1 MPSSLSFGQMKFDTS
16 QVCGGAAAEVFCA
29 LILAPPSPMFAAT
42 TATAVII
49 IGY

>member
-1 MPSSLSFGQMKFDTS
+1 MPTSLSFGQMKFDTC
-16 QVCGGAAAEVFCA
+16 QVCGAAAEVFCA
-29 LILAPPSPMFAAT
+29 LILAAPPPMFAAT